1 MSDGNAIEKVI
12 KQRRSIK
19 PVQMNGKKV
28 SDELVKNF
36 LEMANWAPTHGYTEP
51 WYFMVY
57 SGDKVKQ
64 FCINHANLYKEIT
77 PEDKFMSAN
86 YEKLL
91 HNGDL
96 ASHIIVAIMKR
107 GTNPKITVL
116 EEISATAAAIQNLLL
131 SATANGVASFWNTGG
146 LTFNPAMK
154 NHLNLKADDQIM
166 GILYLGYSD
175 QPLAE
180 GRRIK
185 PMEEKVSWL

>member
-19 PVQMNGKKV
+19 PLLMNGKKV
-28 SDELVKNF
+28 PDELVKNF

-91 HNGDL
+91 HNGDF

-107 GTNPKITVL
+107 GSNPKITVL

>member
-19 PVQMNGKKV
+19 PLLMNGKKV
-28 SDELVKNF
+28 PDELVKNF

-57 SGDKVKQ
+57 SGDKVKE
-64 FCINHANLYKEIT
+64 FCTDHANLYKEIT

-86 YEKLL
+86 YDKLL

-96 ASHIIVAIMKR
+96 ASHILVAIMKR

>member
-1 MSDGNAIEKVI
+1 
-12 KQRRSIK
+12 
-19 PVQMNGKKV
+19 
-28 SDELVKNF
+28 
-36 LEMANWAPTHGYTEP
+36 
-51 WYFMVY
+51 
-57 SGDKVKQ
+57 
-64 FCINHANLYKEIT
+64 
-77 PEDKFMSAN
+77 
-86 YEKLL
+86 
-91 HNGDL
+91 
-96 ASHIIVAIMKR
+96 MKR
-107 GTNPKITVL
+107 GSNPKITVL